1 MKNFRVNRVSQC
13 APEELAALVRAQ
25 NMKSAVRKVKGGRD
39 LRLPDGTYYIF
50 EAGHYNR
57 GLSMTLP
64 SKEYQNEEQGRK
76 TPC

>member
-13 APEELAALVRAQ
+13 TPEGLAALVRAQ

-57 GLSMTLP
+57 GLSITLP